1 MKPIP
6 DLIDN
11 QKHELAQVLKDLLA
25 GGDSPT
31 LDVVTAF
38 FNLKA
43 LQALSPAI
51 EEVARLRLLL
61 GKAQDQAFVVGERL
75 LAEME
80 EAAAKGETTAREIG
94 HWRDF
99 LAQARV
105 EIRRYLKGFCH
116 GKAYILTGVP
126 ALGAVG
132 IVGSSN
138 LTGAGLTAN
147 LELNA
152 VLKQG
157 SAVQELGAWFES
169 LWREAEDYKAE
180 LLELLGRFTRTYTP
194 YEIYIKVI
202 YEALRDKLDQ
212 NLEEEEKR
220 PSPIALTD
228 FQHEGYLA
236 AKEILESYGGV
247 LIADSVG
254 LGKTH
259 LALRLLD
266 DYAYRERQMA
276 LVVCPAA
283 VQDTVWRPLLE
294 RHAIPHE
301 LISLEKVSQGGFPIG
316 DYARRFRVVV
326 VDESHNLRNPR
337 ANRWRNLF
345 ELLRRGED
353 TKVILLS
360 ATPVNNTVF
369 DLYHQLR
376 LITRGN
382 EAQLSAAGIPNLKEY
397 FRQAEENSEALYEVL
412 EALAVRRSRRFI
424 RENYP
429 NAEIDGKKVRFPER
443 ELHTVHYSLKETYG
457 EGLYQRIA
465 QAIEGLRLAPY
476 QRETY
481 RRELVEAQR
490 QKGLSL
496 EAVSEG
502 FGEGLRLPEKEAH
515 DLQMAIGRQRALA
528 GIMRM
533 LYLKRLESSVA
544 ALQVSLDR
552 LHGFLEKFLKAL
564 EEGRFLSPAD
574 YRRFLKG
581 ETPDDEGPE
590 EEEDFTAFLGGL
602 EELDPEGY
610 DLERIRADVHADLE
624 SLRGILAELARG
636 DRDAKLEALKELLAS
651 PELAGKKVLLFSYF
665 RDTARYLH
673 KKLREDQVFLAR
685 LGHQRI
691 SIVDSGI
698 DPGERKD
705 RVVRFAP
712 RANGKPDLP
721 QEEQIDLL
729 ISTDVLSEGQNL
741 QDGEVMVNYDLHWNP
756 VRMVQRAGRLD
767 RLGSPHER
775 IHIYNFFPE
784 DELDQLLGLME
795 KLYDKLRDINRTVGL
810 DASVLGEAPNPM
822 DFNILRRIEEGDKE
836 TLRHLEDQS
845 ELAVGEFLKEDLLHF
860 LKRLGEE
867 RLKRIPL
874 GVGTARKGASPGFFA
889 AFHNS
894 KTGRHHWLFQEEGGK
909 VVEGQLKA
917 IRYIRSGPEEPPVDL
932 PEGFDPRPQIR
943 SLRRH
948 LWERIRGADLK
959 LPSLPEPQK
968 RIVDWLRA
976 QLPSA
981 ERNRLLAYFEEFPI
995 DGPALS
1001 ELRRLW
1007 RSRSSRTPSKW
1018 MEMLLEFAEKHPHP
1032 KGAKGEEGA
1041 QTAPEREEDLECVAW
1056 VLVVG
1061 AGPGGEG
1068 GMSAEME

>member
-1 MKPIP
+1 M
-6 DLIDN
+6 
-11 QKHELAQVLKDLLA
+11 
-25 GGDSPT
+25 
-31 LDVVTAF
+31 VTAF

-51 EEVARLRLLL
+51 EGVARLRLLL
-61 GKAQDQAFVVGERL
+61 GKAQDQGFVVGKRL
-75 LAEME
+75 LE
-80 EAAAKGETTAREIG
+80 ELQTAAARGEGAAQEVGEYLLEDLQAATAKAETTAREIAYW
-94 HWRDF
+94 HRF
-99 LAQARV
+99 LAQEAV

-202 YEALRDKLDQ
+202 YEALRGKLDQ
-212 NLEEEEKR
+212 NLEEEER

-301 LISLEKVSQGGFPIG
+301 LISLEKVSQGDFPIG

-490 QKGLSL
+490 QRGLSL

-502 FGEGLRLPEKEAH
+502 LGEGLRLPEKEAR

-544 ALQVSLDR
+544 ALWVSLER
-552 LHGFLEKFLKAL
+552 LHDFLEKFLKAL

-590 EEEDFTAFLGGL
+590 EEDFTAFLGEL

-610 DLERIRADVHADLE
+610 DLERVRADVHADLE

-673 KKLREDQVFLAR
+673 KKLREDQAFLAR

-691 SIVDSGI
+691 SIVDSWVS
-698 DPGERKD
+698 PEERRN

-712 RANGKPDLP
+712 VANGKPHLP

-795 KLYDKLRDINRTVGL
+795 KLYGKLGDINRTVGL

-845 ELAVGEFLKEDLLHF
+845 ELAVGEFLREDLLHF

-889 AFHNS
+889 AFHNP
-894 KTGRHHWLFQEEGGK
+894 KTGHHHWLFQEEGGK

-959 LPSLPEPQK
+959 LPPLPEPQK

-981 ERNRLLAYFEEFPI
+981 ERNRLLDYFEELPI

-1007 RSRSSRTPSKW
+1007 RSRSSRPSSEW

-1032 KGAKGEEGA
+1032 KGAKGGKGA
-1041 QTAPEREEDLECVAW
+1041 QTAPEKEEDLECVAW
-1056 VLVVG
+1056 VLVV
-1061 AGPGGEG
+1061 AQQPKVP
-1068 GMSAEME
+1068 